1 MPNPNDPAL
10 TPPNPFPAPVT
21 QADPDSKAVSE
32 AAEKIIMAER
42 VARRISEAAAKQ
54 GITREELC
62 RRAAMQMGEMEKM
75 VEKSIKAD
83 DEAIAER
90 SKACADPQKMNRD
103 ITICSIKR
111 MRRGLDHILQEIKT
125 AEFNQSV
132 LRLANHGH
140 RSDAN
145 MALWEA
151 ELKTKEAI
159 MWLGMLMKALNDG
172 VSCYKEGYDPT
183 SPKVE
188 PTPDGIKM

>member
-10 TPPNPFPAPVT
+10 TPPNPIPAPVT

-32 AAEKIIMAER
+32 AAAKIIMAER

-125 AEFNQSV
+125 AEFNQNILS
-132 LRLANHGH
+132 LAECGF

-145 MALWEA
+145 MALLEA
-151 ELKTKEAI
+151 EVNIKQAI
-159 MWLGMLMKALNDG
+159 MWLGMTMKALNDG